1 MPFQMNCKKHFKICY
16 KSCLRVKQID
26 GMRVFDG
33 VWGDSKIV
41 VGKTVNLMWQRG
53 GGSILG
59 KISMTSFMN
68 PPSCAK

>member
-1 MPFQMNCKKHFKICY
+1 MLQILFKG
-16 KSCLRVKQID
+16 KTDWWNESVWW
-26 GMRVFDG
+26 G
-33 VWGDSKIV
+33 WGDSKIV